1 MARQPIERPASL
13 AARQPGIRATP
24 GLDGLE
30 TARMLR
36 PQGRKH
42 GRHAVVVTQLT
53 HTLMDPVGCRPQ
65 GFL

>member
-1 MARQPIERPASL
+1 
-13 AARQPGIRATP
+13 
-24 GLDGLE
+24 
-30 TARMLR
+30 MLR